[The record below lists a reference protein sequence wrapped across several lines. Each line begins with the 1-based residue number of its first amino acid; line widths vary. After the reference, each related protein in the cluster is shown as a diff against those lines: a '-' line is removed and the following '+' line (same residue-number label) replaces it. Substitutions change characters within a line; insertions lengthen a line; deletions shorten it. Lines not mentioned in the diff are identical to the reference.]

1 MLLVLDNG
9 SVFTQNLVDFLQTL
23 SIEFKSIPSNKFN
36 ISELDQYDSY
46 ILSGRRKNNLEMNAL
61 NSKIIKHVVSKNK
74 PLLGICYGAEMLALT
89 LGGTIKRMNSLHRGN
104 EKIQVLDSNPLCD
117 GKITVFESHHFEI
130 SKLNNS
136 LVNIASSQKCKNEL
150 IHVKKSNIFGTQFHP
165 EMTDDGHKLIEK
177 FVLL

>member
-9 SVFTQNLVDFLQTL
+9 SVFTQNLVDFLKTL
-23 SIEFKSIPSNKFN
+23 SIEFKHITAQEFD
-36 ISELDQYDSY
+36 ILELKQFDSF
-46 ILSGRRKNNLEMNAL
+46 ILSGRRKNNAKMNAL
-61 NSKIIKHVVSKNK
+61 NSKIIKHAVSKNK

-104 EKIQVLDSNPLCD
+104 EEIQILDSNQLCN

-150 IHVKKSNIFGTQFHP
+150 IHVKNSNIFGTQFHP

-177 FVLL
+177 FVSL